1 MGRPKGARGL
11 RAQKRREPQL
21 VEGKRRTLAL
31 RGPNTSAVSGS
42 ALADLI
48 KLLKPDVKALSRS
61 NPILPFEEASSL
73 EFLCEKN
80 ECSAFVYASH
90 NKKRPHNLVLG
101 RLFDGH
107 LLDMLELGVD
117 PETFVS
123 LLDIKGAKTRLG
135 APPLMVFTGELW
147 ERLPEMQKLRS
158 LMLDMFA
165 PKDIEKIA
173 LKGVD
178 HVISCTATEGGG
190 ADAAAVDAGEEGV
203 SSSTTANVP
212 TVHFR
217 VHKIELKKSGTK
229 VPRVSLVPHGP
240 NMDFTL
246 RRRQFAASDL
256 LKESMRVPHQQRVDG
271 KRPKNVS
278 VDEFGETL
286 GRVHM
291 EKQDFSKLEIRKGK
305 ALRGDKKSRREAA
318 PQGGEEEEGEGE
330 ERGGDDNNERKRRR
344 TLIEEAARE
353 AEAEGEEDDE

>member
-31 RGPNTSAVSGS
+31 RGPNTSAVSSS
-42 ALADLI
+42 ALSDLI

-147 ERLPEMQKLRS
+147 ERLPELQKLRS

-190 ADAAAVDAGEEGV
+190 ADAVDGEEGV
-203 SSSTTANVP
+203 SSTTTNVP

-305 ALRGDKKSRREAA
+305 ALRGDKKSRREGA
-318 PQGGEEEEGEGE
+318 QGGGEEGGGGGEEEEG
-330 ERGGDDNNERKRRR
+330 RGGDANNERKKRR

-353 AEAEGEEDDE
+353 AEAEGEDDDE

>member
-1 MGRPKGARGL
+1 M
-11 RAQKRREPQL
+11 KRREPQL

-31 RGPNTSAVSGS
+31 RGPNTSAVSGG
-42 ALADLI
+42 ALADLV

-90 NKKRPHNLVLG
+90 NKKRPHNIVLG

-107 LLDMLELGVD
+107 LLDMLELGID
-117 PETFVS
+117 PDTFVS
-123 LLDIKGAKTRLG
+123 LLDIKGAKMRLG
-135 APPLMVFTGELW
+135 APPLLVFTGELW
-147 ERLPEMQKLRS
+147 ERSPDLAKLRS
-158 LMLDMFA
+158 LLLDLFA
-165 PKDIEKIA
+165 QREIEKIA
-173 LKGVD
+173 LKGID

-190 ADAAAVDAGEEGV
+190 AVGSEMDESID
-203 SSSTTANVP
+203 SSSAAQSSTRSSL
-212 TVHFR
+212 VHFR

-229 VPRVSLVPHGP
+229 VPRVLLAPHGP

-305 ALRGDKKSRREAA
+305 ALRGDKKARREATEG
-318 PQGGEEEEGEGE
+318 GGEGGE
-330 ERGGDDNNERKRRR
+330 DDNDNVDMNENERKKRR

-353 AEAEGEEDDE
+353 AEEEDDDE

>member
-1 MGRPKGARGL
+1 MPGRPKGARAQ
-11 RAQKRREPQL
+11 RAMKRREPQL

-31 RGPNTSAVSGS
+31 RGPNTSIVSGY

-48 KLLKPDVKALSRS
+48 KILKPDVKGLSRA

-80 ECSAFVYASH
+80 ECSAFLYASH

-107 LLDMLELGVD
+107 VLDMIELGVN
-117 PETFVS
+117 PESFMS
-123 LLDIKGAKTRLG
+123 LLDIKGEKMRLG
-135 APPLMVFTGELW
+135 SPPLMVFTGELW
-147 ERLPEMQKLRS
+147 ERLPELTKFRS
-158 LMLDMFA
+158 MVIDMFS
-165 PKDIEKIA
+165 PRDIEKLS
-173 LKGVD
+173 LKGID

-190 ADAAAVDAGEEGV
+190 ATDADESMGETNSG
-203 SSSTTANVP
+203 SSSSGTSSSAP
-212 TVHFR
+212 LIHFR

-229 VPRVSLVPHGP
+229 VPKVHLVPHGP
-240 NMDFTL
+240 NMDFTI

-291 EKQDFSKLEIRKGK
+291 EKQDFTKLEIKKGK
-305 ALRGDKKSRREAA
+305 ALRVDKKTRRLQAESGDK
-318 PQGGEEEEGEGE
+318 EEDDDKDN
-330 ERGGDDNNERKRRR
+330 GDIDIGERKRRR
-344 TLIEEAARE
+344 TLIEQAAKE
-353 AEAEGEEDDE
+353 AEEEEKE